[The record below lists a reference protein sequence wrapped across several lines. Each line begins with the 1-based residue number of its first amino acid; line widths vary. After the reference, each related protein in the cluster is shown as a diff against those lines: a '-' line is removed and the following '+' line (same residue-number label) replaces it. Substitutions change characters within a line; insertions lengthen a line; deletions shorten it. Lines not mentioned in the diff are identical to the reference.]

1 MLLALLALILWPL
14 AEIYVAI
21 RIAEAIGW
29 AAMLL
34 LLIAGWPVG
43 AYFQVESVVYRVTA
57 MSRERHTLM
66 TSIA

>member
-43 AYFQVESVVYRVTA
+43 AWALRA
-57 MSRERHTLM
+57 GGRAAWLAGCWRR
-66 TSIA
+66 